1 MTQSK
6 MSAVTSARRPGLVC
20 KTQSGTNFVR
30 HTHMTKKSLWA
41 STNRGETVGPTDGR
55 QSFVMFVFQAI
66 IVKEKKKK
74 LSYEIAWHMQRSSTY
89 GHPMETKAV
98 GVMD

>member
-1 MTQSK
+1 
-6 MSAVTSARRPGLVC
+6 
-20 KTQSGTNFVR
+20 
-30 HTHMTKKSLWA
+30 MTKKNLWA
-41 STNRGETVGPTDGR
+41 STNRGETVGRTDGR
-55 QSFVMFVFQAI
+55 QSFVMFVFHAI

-74 LSYEIAWHMQRSSTY
+74 LSYEIAWRMQRSSTY